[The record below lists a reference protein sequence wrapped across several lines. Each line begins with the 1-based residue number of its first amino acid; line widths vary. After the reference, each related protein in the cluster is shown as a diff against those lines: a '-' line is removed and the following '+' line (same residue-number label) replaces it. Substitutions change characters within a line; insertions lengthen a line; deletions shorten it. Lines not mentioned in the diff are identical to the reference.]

1 MGSDALAP
9 AFVHNVFNTLEIGG
23 VQRQKVAARK
33 IDDFGEVR
41 QFYVLVFGQQ
51 TLDQGAQTAPRSDAT
66 FAPVQAANRSYLD
79 RRGWRSLYS
88 QRRPLP
94 AIPTASECL
103 EIARSSEHRP

>member
-51 TLDQGAQTAPRSDAT
+51 TRIKVLKQPIAWTRLFYWCDRQASHTLITAGGALNAVS
-66 FAPVQAANRSYLD
+66 V
-79 RRGWRSLYS
+79 SLF
-88 QRRPLP
+88 
-94 AIPTASECL
+94 
-103 EIARSSEHRP
+103 

>member
-9 AFVHNVFNTLEIGG
+9 AFVHNVFDPLEIGG

-51 TLDQGAQTAPRSDAT
+51 TRIKVLKQPLARTRLLHRYRRQTGHT
-66 FAPVQAANRSYLD
+66 LIAA
-79 RRGWRSLYS
+79 GGGLYILSVALFQQS
-88 QRRPLP
+88 QLP
-94 AIPTASECL
+94 QSV
-103 EIARSSEHRP
+103 